1 MDKMDLRAEI
11 NKLYTN
17 DAQEMYNTVTDSIKA
32 LCEKIDA
39 NISAYSIAEL
49 EQLLTDTVA
58 IVNHIETE
66 LQLRSP
72 FEAVAY
78 HACHN
83 EAFMIVYKEQLEAA
97 AAEDED
103 KEYYLHALFVHERD
117 RLEEFLSK
125 IELLDEYKTY
135 ITAEIQGFSLI
146 D

>member
-1 MDKMDLRAEI
+1 MDKMNLRAEI
-11 NKLYTN
+11 NKLYID

-32 LCEKIDA
+32 LCEKVDA
-39 NISAYSIAEL
+39 NISAYSIDEL

-66 LQLRSP
+66 LQLRNP
-72 FEAVAY
+72 FEAIVY
-78 HACHN
+78 HTCHD
-83 EAFMIVYKEQLEAA
+83 EAFMNVYKEQLLAV
-97 AAEDED
+97 AEGED

-117 RLEEFLSK
+117 KLEEFLKK

-146 D
+146 N